1 MPYQLCCTNFW
12 STSVQE
18 QPKRG
23 RKRDGRTAKMTPL
36 KPYLIRS
43 VYEWI
48 VDNNL
53 TPHLL
58 VNANTNKGNLP
69 IDFIEDGKI
78 VLNIR
83 PQAVEALSL
92 GNELI
97 EFNARFSGKPMTITA
112 SINAILAIY
121 AKENGKGLVFDQEG
135 NEGDD
140 TPPQQPPPS
149 KPGLR
154 VVK

>member
-1 MPYQLCCTNFW
+1 
-12 STSVQE
+12 
-18 QPKRG
+18 
-23 RKRDGRTAKMTPL
+23 MTPL

-69 IDFIEDGKI
+69 MDYIEDGKI

-83 PQAVEALSL
+83 PQAIEALSL
-92 GNELI
+92 GNEFI

-112 SINAILAIY
+112 SVNAVMAIY
-121 AKENGKGLVFDQEG
+121 AKENGKGLVFDQENNDG
-135 NEGDD
+135 HE
-140 TPPQQPPPS
+140 PPPEQEPPS
-149 KPGLR
+149 KPSLR
-154 VVK
+154 IVK